1 MAKTGV
7 FDSDPTAIAKAK
19 ELKREMKK
27 LLIKIDDEDDL
38 GVQTID
44 QLQDAL
50 SALREATM
58 RKMAKSSSLE
68 MLETV
73 SCPEEFR
80 CPLSNELMRDPVV
93 LASGQVTENFGFLGE
108 FDWLETFSSTYDKLF
123 IQKWLSSGNRT
134 CPKTQQVLPHTALT
148 PNLLIR
154 EMISKW
160 CKKNGLETKS
170 QYHPN
175 LVNEDETVTRSDR
188 EIFNSLLCKVSSS
201 NLQDQKSAAKEL
213 RLLTRKGTEFR
224 ALFGESPNEITR
236 LVNPLLH
243 GSNPDEKLQED
254 VVTTL
259 LNISIHDDSNKK
271 LVCENPN
278 VIPLLIDALR
288 RGTVATRSNAAAA
301 IFTLSA
307 LDSNKVLIGKSGIL
321 KPLIDLLEEGNPLAI
336 KDVAAAIFTLCIAHE
351 NRSRAVRD
359 GAVRVLGKKISN
371 GLYVDELLAI
381 LAMLVTHWKA
391 VEELG
396 ELGGVSWL
404 LKITR
409 ESECK
414 RNKEN
419 AIVILHTIC
428 FSDRT
433 KWKEI
438 KEEENAHGTITKLS
452 REGTSRAQRKANGIL
467 DRLRKAMNLTH
478 TA

>member
-7 FDSDPTAIAKAK
+7 YDSDPAAIAKAR
-19 ELKREMKK
+19 ELKCEMKK
-27 LLIKIDDEDDL
+27 LLRKIEEEDDDL

-44 QLQDAL
+44 QLHEAL
-50 SALREATM
+50 SAFRHATM
-58 RKMAKSSSLE
+58 KKTAKSSSLD
-68 MLETV
+68 MLEKV

-93 LASGQVTENFGFLGE
+93 IASGQ
-108 FDWLETFSSTYDKLF
+108 TYDKLY

-134 CPKTQQVLPHTALT
+134 CPKTHQVLPHTELT
-148 PNLLIR
+148 PNLLIL
-154 EMISKW
+154 ELISRW
-160 CKKNGLETKS
+160 CKKIGLDTNN
-170 QYHPN
+170 QYYSDE
-175 LVNEDETVTRSDR
+175 LVMRSDR

-213 RLLTRKGTEFR
+213 RLLTKKRPEFR
-224 ALFGESPNEITR
+224 ALFGESQDEITR
-236 LVNPLLH
+236 LLNPLLH
-243 GSNPDEKLQED
+243 GSNQDEQIQED

-278 VIPLLIDALR
+278 VIPLMINALR
-288 RGTVATRSNAAAA
+288 RGTVSTRSNAAAA

-351 NRSRAVRD
+351 NRSRAVKD

-404 LKITR
+404 LKISR

-438 KEEENAHGTITKLS
+438 KEEENAHGTITKLA

>member
-19 ELKREMKK
+19 ELKREMRK
-27 LLIKIDDEDDL
+27 LLTKIEDEDDL

-44 QLQDAL
+44 QLQEVL
-50 SALREATM
+50 STLKEATM
-58 RKMAKSSSLE
+58 RNIAKSSSLE

-93 LASGQVTENFGFLGE
+93 LASGQ
-108 FDWLETFSSTYDKLF
+108 TYDKLF

-134 CPKTQQVLPHTALT
+134 CPKTQQVLPYTVLT

-160 CKKNGLETKS
+160 CKKIGLETTN

-175 LVNEDETVTRSDR
+175 LVNEEEAVTRSDR
-188 EIFNSLLCKVSSS
+188 EVFNSLLIKVSSS
-201 NLQDQKSAAKEL
+201 SLQDQKSAAKEL

-224 ALFGESPNEITR
+224 ALFGESSDAITR
-236 LVNPLLH
+236 LLNPLLH
-243 GSNPDEKLQED
+243 GSNPDENLQED

-307 LDSNKVLIGKSGIL
+307 LDSNKVILGKSGIL
-321 KPLIDLLEEGNPLAI
+321 KPLIDLLDEGNPLAM

-396 ELGGVSWL
+396 ELGGISWL

-438 KEEENAHGTITKLS
+438 KEEENAHGTITKLA
-452 REGTSRAQRKANGIL
+452 RDGTARAQRKANGIL

>member
-1 MAKTGV
+1 MAKTGF

-27 LLIKIDDEDDL
+27 LLSNIEEEDGL
-38 GVQTID
+38 SVQTID
-44 QLQDAL
+44 QLQEAL
-50 SALREATM
+50 SAFRQATTM

-68 MLETV
+68 MLETAV
-73 SCPEEFR
+73 SCPDEFR

-93 LASGQVTENFGFLGE
+93 LASGQ
-108 FDWLETFSSTYDKLF
+108 TYDKLF
-123 IQKWLSSGNRT
+123 IQRWLSSGNRT
-134 CPKTQQVLPHTALT
+134 CPKTEQVLPHTALT
-148 PNLLIR
+148 PNVLIR
-154 EMISKW
+154 DMISKW
-160 CKKNGLETKS
+160 CKTVGLETK
-170 QYHPN
+170 N
-175 LVNEDETVTRSDR
+175 LHESKKAVTRSDR
-188 EIFNSLLCKVSSS
+188 EVFNSLLCKLSSSS
-201 NLQDQKSAAKEL
+201 NVQDQRSAAKEL
-213 RLLTRKGTEFR
+213 RLLTKKGTEFR
-224 ALFGESPNEITR
+224 ALFGESSEGITR
-236 LVNPLLH
+236 LVSPLLL
-243 GSNPDEKLQED
+243 NQDEDLEED

-278 VIPLLIDALR
+278 VIPLLIDALT

-307 LDSNKVLIGKSGIL
+307 LDSNKALIGKSGVL

-336 KDVAAAIFTLCIAHE
+336 KDAAAAIFTLCIAHE
-351 NRSRAVRD
+351 NRSRAVKD
-359 GAVRVLGKKISN
+359 GAVRVLGKKISE
-371 GLYVDELLAI
+371 GLYVDELLAL

-404 LKITR
+404 LEITR

-438 KEEENAHGTITKLS
+438 REEESGHGTITRLA

>member
-1 MAKTGV
+1 MAKTGF

-27 LLIKIDDEDDL
+27 LLSNAEEEDGL
-38 GVQTID
+38 SVRTID
-44 QLQDAL
+44 QLQEAL
-50 SALREATM
+50 SAFRQATM
-58 RKMAKSSSLE
+58 RKKMAKSSSLE
-68 MLETV
+68 MLETAV
-73 SCPEEFR
+73 SCPDEFR

-93 LASGQVTENFGFLGE
+93 LASGQ
-108 FDWLETFSSTYDKLF
+108 TYDKLF
-123 IQKWLSSGNRT
+123 IQRWLSSGNRT

-148 PNLLIR
+148 PNVLIR
-154 EMISKW
+154 DMISKW
-160 CKKNGLETKS
+160 CKTVGLETKNPYES
-170 QYHPN
+170 
-175 LVNEDETVTRSDR
+175 EKAVTRSDR
-188 EIFNSLLCKVSSS
+188 EVFDSLLCKVSSS
-201 NLQDQKSAAKEL
+201 NLQDQRSAAKEL
-213 RLLTRKGTEFR
+213 RLLTKKGTEFR
-224 ALFGESPNEITR
+224 SLFGECSQGITR
-236 LVNPLLH
+236 LVSPLLSH
-243 GSNPDEKLQED
+243 ESSSSLNEDEHHLQED

-301 IFTLSA
+301 VFTLSA
-307 LDSNKVLIGKSGIL
+307 LDSNKLLIGKSGIL

-351 NRSRAVRD
+351 NRSRAVKD
-359 GAVRVLGKKISN
+359 GAVRVLGKKISD

-381 LAMLVTHWKA
+381 LAML
-391 VEELG
+391 ELG

-438 KEEENAHGTITKLS
+438 REEESSHGTITRLA

>member
-1 MAKTGV
+1 M
-7 FDSDPTAIAKAK
+7 I
-19 ELKREMKK
+19 
-27 LLIKIDDEDDL
+27 
-38 GVQTID
+38 
-44 QLQDAL
+44 LQ
-50 SALREATM
+50 
-58 RKMAKSSSLE
+58 
-68 MLETV
+68 
-73 SCPEEFR
+73 
-80 CPLSNELMRDPVV
+80 
-93 LASGQVTENFGFLGE
+93 
-108 FDWLETFSSTYDKLF
+108 TYDKLF

-224 ALFGESPNEITR
+224 ALFGESPDEITR

-288 RGTVATRSNAAAA
+288 RGTVATRSNA
-301 IFTLSA
+301 
-307 LDSNKVLIGKSGIL
+307 
-321 KPLIDLLEEGNPLAI
+321 
-336 KDVAAAIFTLCIAHE
+336 AAAIFTLCIAHE

>member
-1 MAKTGV
+1 MAKTGF

-27 LLIKIDDEDDL
+27 LLSNIEEEDGL
-38 GVQTID
+38 SVQTID
-44 QLQDAL
+44 QLQETL
-50 SALREATM
+50 SAFRQATTM

-68 MLETV
+68 MLETAV
-73 SCPEEFR
+73 SCPDEFR

-93 LASGQVTENFGFLGE
+93 LASGQ
-108 FDWLETFSSTYDKLF
+108 TYDKLF
-123 IQKWLSSGNRT
+123 IQRWLSSGNRT
-134 CPKTQQVLPHTALT
+134 CPKTEQVLPHTALT
-148 PNLLIR
+148 PNVLIR
-154 EMISKW
+154 DMISKW
-160 CKKNGLETKS
+160 CKTVGLETK
-170 QYHPN
+170 N
-175 LVNEDETVTRSDR
+175 LHESKKAVTRSDR
-188 EIFNSLLCKVSSS
+188 EIFNSLLCKLSSSS
-201 NLQDQKSAAKEL
+201 NIQDQRSAAKEL
-213 RLLTRKGTEFR
+213 RLLTKKGTEFR
-224 ALFGESPNEITR
+224 ALFGESSEGITR
-236 LVNPLLH
+236 LVSPLLL
-243 GSNPDEKLQED
+243 NRDEQLQED
-254 VVTTL
+254 VITTL

-278 VIPLLIDALR
+278 VIPLLIDALT

-307 LDSNKVLIGKSGIL
+307 LDSNKALIGKSGVL

-336 KDVAAAIFTLCIAHE
+336 KDAAAAIFTLCIAHE
-351 NRSRAVRD
+351 NRSRAVKE
-359 GAVRVLGKKISN
+359 GAVRVLGKKISE
-371 GLYVDELLAI
+371 GLYVDELLAL

-438 KEEENAHGTITKLS
+438 REEESGHGTITRLA

>member
-1 MAKTGV
+1 MAKSEF
-7 FDSDPTAIAKAK
+7 FDSDPTVIAKAK

-27 LLIKIDDEDDL
+27 LLQTIEEGDDFS
-38 GVQTID
+38 VRTID
-44 QLQDAL
+44 QLQEAL
-50 SALREATM
+50 SAFKQAKTK
-58 RKMAKSSSLE
+58 KMAKSSSLE
-68 MLETV
+68 MLVTV
-73 SCPEEFR
+73 SCPDEFR

-93 LASGQVTENFGFLGE
+93 LASGQ
-108 FDWLETFSSTYDKLF
+108 TYDKF
-123 IQKWLSSGNRT
+123 YIQKWLSSGNRT
-134 CPKTQQVLPHTALT
+134 CPKTRQVLSHTGLT
-148 PNLLIR
+148 PNLLISD
-154 EMISKW
+154 MISKW
-160 CKKNGLETKS
+160 CKTVG
-170 QYHPN
+170 
-175 LVNEDETVTRSDR
+175 VETVNQYQSNTLSDR
-188 EIFNSLLCKVSSS
+188 EILNSLLCKVSSS

-213 RLLTRKGTEFR
+213 RRLTRKGTVFR
-224 ALFGESPNEITR
+224 ALFGESSDHITR

-243 GSNPDEKLQED
+243 ECQDEGLQED
-254 VVTTL
+254 VITTL
-259 LNISIHDDSNKK
+259 LNISIHDDNNKK

-307 LDSNKVLIGKSGIL
+307 LDSNKVLIGKSGVL

-336 KDVAAAIFTLCIAHE
+336 KDVAAAIFALCIAHE
-351 NRSRAVRD
+351 NRSRAVKD
-359 GAVRVLGKKISN
+359 GAVRVLGKKISD
-371 GLYVDELLAI
+371 GLYVDELLAL

-438 KEEENAHGTITKLS
+438 REEESSHGTITRLA

>member
-1 MAKTGV
+1 MAKTEF
-7 FDSDPTAIAKAK
+7 FDSDPTVIAKTK

-27 LLIKIDDEDDL
+27 LLRTIEEDDEFS
-38 GVQTID
+38 VQTID
-44 QLQDAL
+44 QLQETL
-50 SALREATM
+50 SDFKRATIK
-58 RKMAKSSSLE
+58 KMAKSSSLE

-80 CPLSNELMRDPVV
+80 CPLSKELMRDPVV
-93 LASGQVTENFGFLGE
+93 LASGQ
-108 FDWLETFSSTYDKLF
+108 TYDKLF

-134 CPKTQQVLPHTALT
+134 CPKTQQVLSHTGLT
-148 PNLLIR
+148 PNLLISD
-154 EMISKW
+154 MISKW
-160 CKKNGLETKS
+160 CKKVGVETMNQYQSNTKS
-170 QYHPN
+170 N
-175 LVNEDETVTRSDR
+175 R
-188 EIFNSLLCKVSSS
+188 EVLNSLLCKVSSS

-213 RLLTRKGTEFR
+213 RLLTRKGTVFR
-224 ALFGESPNEITR
+224 ALFGESSDQITR
-236 LVNPLLH
+236 LVNPLL
-243 GSNPDEKLQED
+243 SLNQDEHLQED
-254 VVTTL
+254 VITTL
-259 LNISIHDDSNKK
+259 LNISIHDDNNKK

-288 RGTVATRSNAAAA
+288 RGTVSTRSNAAAA

-307 LDSNKVLIGKSGIL
+307 LDSNKSLIGKSGVL

-336 KDVAAAIFTLCIAHE
+336 KDAAAAIFTLCIAHE
-351 NRSRAVRD
+351 NRSRAVKD
-359 GAVRVLGKKISN
+359 GAVRVLGEKISD

-438 KEEENAHGTITKLS
+438 KEEESSYGTITKLA

>member
-1 MAKTGV
+1 MAKTGF

-19 ELKREMKK
+19 ELKLEMKK
-27 LLIKIDDEDDL
+27 LLSNVEEEDGL
-38 GVQTID
+38 SVQTID
-44 QLQDAL
+44 QLQEAL
-50 SALREATM
+50 TAFRQATAM

-68 MLETV
+68 MLETAV
-73 SCPEEFR
+73 SCPDEFR

-93 LASGQVTENFGFLGE
+93 LASGQ
-108 FDWLETFSSTYDKLF
+108 TYDKLF
-123 IQKWLSSGNRT
+123 IQRWLSSGNRT
-134 CPKTQQVLPHTALT
+134 CPKTEQVLPHTALT
-148 PNLLIR
+148 PNVLIR
-154 EMISKW
+154 DMISKW
-160 CKKNGLETKS
+160 CKTVGLETT
-170 QYHPN
+170 N
-175 LVNEDETVTRSDR
+175 LHESKKAVTRSDR
-188 EIFNSLLCKVSSS
+188 EVFNSLLCKVSSS
-201 NLQDQKSAAKEL
+201 NLQEQRSAAKEL

-224 ALFGESPNEITR
+224 ALFGESSEGITR
-236 LVNPLLH
+236 LVSPLLL
-243 GSNPDEKLQED
+243 NRDEDLEED
-254 VVTTL
+254 VITTL

-278 VIPLLIDALR
+278 VIPLLIDALT

-307 LDSNKVLIGKSGIL
+307 LDSNKALIGKSGIL

-336 KDVAAAIFTLCIAHE
+336 KDAAAAIFTLCIAHE
-351 NRSRAVRD
+351 NRSRAVKD
-359 GAVRVLGKKISN
+359 GAVRVLGKKISE
-371 GLYVDELLAI
+371 GLYVDELLAL

-404 LKITR
+404 LEITR

-438 KEEENAHGTITKLS
+438 REEESSHGTITRLA

>member
-7 FDSDPTAIAKAK
+7 FDLDPTAEITKAK
-19 ELKREMKK
+19 ELKLEIQN
-27 LLIKIDDEDDL
+27 LLKNIDDDDEDDVDL
-38 GVQTID
+38 RVKTID
-44 QLQDAL
+44 KLQKAFSD
-50 SALREATM
+50 LRHAM
-58 RKMAKSSSLE
+58 MKKMAAKSSSIE
-68 MLETV
+68 IPETA
-73 SCPEEFR
+73 SCPVEFR
-80 CPLSNELMRDPVV
+80 CPLSNNLMRDPVV
-93 LASGQVTENFGFLGE
+93 LASGL
-108 FDWLETFSSTYDKLF
+108 TYDKLY
-123 IQKWLSSGNRT
+123 IKKWLSSGNRT
-134 CPKTQQVLPHTALT
+134 CPKTQQVLLHTSLT
-148 PNLLIR
+148 PNLLIHD
-154 EMISKW
+154 MISKW
-160 CKKNGLETKS
+160 CKKIGLETTKKN

-175 LVNEDETVTRSDR
+175 LVHVEEETVTRSDH

-201 NLQDQKSAAKEL
+201 NFRDQESAAKEL
-213 RLLTRKGTEFR
+213 RLMTKKRPEFR
-224 ALFGESPNEITR
+224 ALFGESSDDITR
-236 LVNPLLH
+236 FLNPLLH
-243 GSNPDEKLQED
+243 RLSLNQYENLQED
-254 VVTTL
+254 VITTL
-259 LNISIHDDSNKK
+259 LNISIHDDDNKK

-288 RGTVATRSNAAAA
+288 SGTVSTRSNAAATV
-301 IFTLSA
+301 FTLSA

-321 KPLIDLLEEGNPLAI
+321 KPLILLLEEGDPKAI
-336 KDVAAAIFTLCIAHE
+336 KDIAAAIFTLCISHE

-359 GAVRVLGKKISN
+359 GVVRVLAKRISK
-371 GLYVDELLAI
+371 GFYVDELLAI

-419 AIVILHTIC
+419 AIVILHTVC

-438 KEEENAHGTITKLS
+438 KEEEIVYGTITKLAL
-452 REGTSRAQRKANGIL
+452 EGTSRAQRKANGIL
-467 DRLRKAMNLTH
+467 DRLRKAMILTH

>member
-1 MAKTGV
+1 MAKTGF

-27 LLIKIDDEDDL
+27 LLSNIEEEDGL
-38 GVQTID
+38 SVQTID
-44 QLQDAL
+44 QLQEAL
-50 SALREATM
+50 SAFRQATTM

-68 MLETV
+68 MLETAV
-73 SCPEEFR
+73 SCPDEFR

-93 LASGQVTENFGFLGE
+93 LASGQ
-108 FDWLETFSSTYDKLF
+108 TYDKLF
-123 IQKWLSSGNRT
+123 IQRWLSSGNRT
-134 CPKTQQVLPHTALT
+134 CPKTEQVLPHTALT
-148 PNLLIR
+148 PNVLIR
-154 EMISKW
+154 DMISKW
-160 CKKNGLETKS
+160 CKTVGLETN
-170 QYHPN
+170 N
-175 LVNEDETVTRSDR
+175 LYESKKAVTRSDR
-188 EIFNSLLCKVSSS
+188 EVFNSLLCKVSSS
-201 NLQDQKSAAKEL
+201 SNVQDQRSAAKEL
-213 RLLTRKGTEFR
+213 RLLTKKGTEFR
-224 ALFGESPNEITR
+224 ALFGESSEGITR
-236 LVNPLLH
+236 LVSPLLV
-243 GSNPDEKLQED
+243 NQDEQLQED

-278 VIPLLIDALR
+278 VIPLLIDALT

-307 LDSNKVLIGKSGIL
+307 LDSNKALIGKSGIL

-336 KDVAAAIFTLCIAHE
+336 KDAAAAIFTLCIAHE
-351 NRSRAVRD
+351 NRSRAVKD
-359 GAVRVLGKKISN
+359 GAVRVLGKKISE
-371 GLYVDELLAI
+371 GLYVDELLAL

-404 LKITR
+404 LEITR

-438 KEEENAHGTITKLS
+438 REEESGHGTITRLA

>member
-1 MAKTGV
+1 MAKTEF
-7 FDSDPTAIAKAK
+7 FDSDPTITAKAK
-19 ELKREMKK
+19 ELKREIKK
-27 LLIKIDDEDDL
+27 LLRTIEEDDDL
-38 GVQTID
+38 SVQTIN
-44 QLQDAL
+44 QLQETL
-50 SALREATM
+50 SDFKRATIK
-58 RKMAKSSSLE
+58 KMAKSSSLE

-93 LASGQVTENFGFLGE
+93 LASGQ
-108 FDWLETFSSTYDKLF
+108 TYDKLF

-134 CPKTQQVLPHTALT
+134 CPKTQQVLSHTGLT
-148 PNLLIR
+148 PNLLIND
-154 EMISKW
+154 MISKW
-160 CKKNGLETKS
+160 CKKVGVETMNQYQSNTKS
-170 QYHPN
+170 N
-175 LVNEDETVTRSDR
+175 R
-188 EIFNSLLCKVSSS
+188 EVLNSLLCKVSSS

-213 RLLTRKGTEFR
+213 RLLTRKGTVFR
-224 ALFGESPNEITR
+224 AFFGESSDQITR

-243 GSNPDEKLQED
+243 GCKDENLQED
-254 VVTTL
+254 VITTL
-259 LNISIHDDSNKK
+259 LNISIHDDNNKK

-278 VIPLLIDALR
+278 VIPLLIDALK

-307 LDSNKVLIGKSGIL
+307 LDSNKSLIGKSGVL

-336 KDVAAAIFTLCIAHE
+336 KDAAAAIFTLCIAHE
-351 NRSRAVRD
+351 NRIRAVKD
-359 GAVRVLGKKISN
+359 GAVRVLGEKISD

-396 ELGGVSWL
+396 DLGGVSWL

-419 AIVILHTIC
+419 AIVILHTVC

-438 KEEENAHGTITKLS
+438 KEEESSYGTITKLA

>member
-1 MAKTGV
+1 MAKTGF

-27 LLIKIDDEDDL
+27 LLSNIEEEDGL
-38 GVQTID
+38 SVQTID
-44 QLQDAL
+44 QLQEAL
-50 SALREATM
+50 SAFRQATTM

-68 MLETV
+68 MLETAV
-73 SCPEEFR
+73 SCPDEFR

-93 LASGQVTENFGFLGE
+93 LASGQ
-108 FDWLETFSSTYDKLF
+108 TYDKLF
-123 IQKWLSSGNRT
+123 IQRWLSSGNRT
-134 CPKTQQVLPHTALT
+134 CPKTEQVLPHTALT
-148 PNLLIR
+148 PNVLIR
-154 EMISKW
+154 DMISKW
-160 CKKNGLETKS
+160 CKTVGLETK
-170 QYHPN
+170 N
-175 LVNEDETVTRSDR
+175 LHESKKAVTRSDR
-188 EIFNSLLCKVSSS
+188 EIFNSLLCKLSSSS
-201 NLQDQKSAAKEL
+201 NIQDQRSAAKEL
-213 RLLTRKGTEFR
+213 RLLTKKGTEFR
-224 ALFGESPNEITR
+224 ALFGESSEGITR
-236 LVNPLLH
+236 LVSPLLL
-243 GSNPDEKLQED
+243 NRDEQLQED
-254 VVTTL
+254 VITTL

-278 VIPLLIDALR
+278 VIPLLIDALT

-307 LDSNKVLIGKSGIL
+307 LDSNKALIGKSGVL

-336 KDVAAAIFTLCIAHE
+336 KDAAAAIFTLCIAHE
-351 NRSRAVRD
+351 NRSRAVKE
-359 GAVRVLGKKISN
+359 GAVRVLGKKISE
-371 GLYVDELLAI
+371 GLYVDELLAL

-438 KEEENAHGTITKLS
+438 REEESGHGTITRLA

>member
-27 LLIKIDDEDDL
+27 LLIKIEDEDDF

-44 QLQDAL
+44 QLQEAL

-93 LASGQVTENFGFLGE
+93 LASGQ
-108 FDWLETFSSTYDKLF
+108 
-123 IQKWLSSGNRT
+123 
-134 CPKTQQVLPHTALT
+134 QQEA
-148 PNLLIR
+148 R
-154 EMISKW
+154 
-160 CKKNGLETKS
+160 
-170 QYHPN
+170 
-175 LVNEDETVTRSDR
+175 
-188 EIFNSLLCKVSSS
+188 
-201 NLQDQKSAAKEL
+201 L
-213 RLLTRKGTEFR
+213 R
-224 ALFGESPNEITR
+224 
-236 LVNPLLH
+236 NP
-243 GSNPDEKLQED
+243 
-254 VVTTL
+254 
-259 LNISIHDDSNKK
+259 
-271 LVCENPN
+271 C

>member
-1 MAKTGV
+1 MAKTAV

-27 LLIKIDDEDDL
+27 ILEEDDGDL
-38 GVQTID
+38 CVQTID
-44 QLQDAL
+44 QLQEAL
-50 SALREATM
+50 SALKQATM
-58 RKMAKSSSLE
+58 MRKKKISSKSGSLDMLEKTTVSSS
-68 MLETV
+68 
-73 SCPEEFR
+73 CPDEFR
-80 CPLSNELMRDPVV
+80 CPISNELMRDPVV
-93 LASGQVTENFGFLGE
+93 LASGQ
-108 FDWLETFSSTYDKLF
+108 TYDKLF
-123 IQKWLSSGNRT
+123 IQKWLSSDNRT
-134 CPKTQQVLPHTALT
+134 CPKTKQVLSHTVLT
-148 PNLLIR
+148 PNVLIR
-154 EMISKW
+154 EMIWKW
-160 CKKNGLETKS
+160 CKKVGIETTNQNHS
-170 QYHPN
+170 SF
-175 LVNEDETVTRSDR
+175 VNDAEAVTRSDR

-201 NLQDQKSAAKEL
+201 SNFQEQKSAAKEL
-213 RLLTRKGTEFR
+213 RLRTKKGTEFR
-224 ALFGESPNEITR
+224 ALFGESSDGITR
-236 LVNPLLH
+236 LLNPLLH
-243 GSNPDEKLQED
+243 GSNPDEHIQED
-254 VVTTL
+254 VITTL

-278 VIPLLIDALR
+278 VIPLLMDALR
-288 RGTVATRSNAAAA
+288 RGTVATRSNAAAT

-321 KPLIDLLEEGNPLAI
+321 KPLIDLLDEGNPLAI
-336 KDVAAAIFTLCIAHE
+336 KDAAAAIFSLCIAHE
-351 NRSRAVRD
+351 NRSRSVKD

-391 VEELG
+391 VEELSD
-396 ELGGVSWL
+396 LGGVSWL

-438 KEEENAHGTITKLS
+438 KEEENVHGTITKLA
-452 REGTSRAQRKANGIL
+452 REGTPRAQRKANGIL
-467 DRLRKAMNLTH
+467 ERLRKAMNLTH

>member
-1 MAKTGV
+1 MAKTQF
-7 FDSDPTAIAKAK
+7 FDSDPTVIAKAK

-27 LLIKIDDEDDL
+27 LLRTIEEEDDL
-38 GVQTID
+38 SVQTID
-44 QLQDAL
+44 QLQEAL
-50 SALREATM
+50 SAFRQATLRKKT
-58 RKMAKSSSLE
+58 AKSSSLE
-68 MLETV
+68 RLETV
-73 SCPEEFR
+73 SCPDEFR

-93 LASGQVTENFGFLGE
+93 LASGQ
-108 FDWLETFSSTYDKLF
+108 TYDKLF

-134 CPKTQQVLPHTALT
+134 CPKTKQVLSHTGLT
-148 PNLLIR
+148 PNLLISD
-154 EMISKW
+154 MISKW
-160 CKKNGLETKS
+160 CKKVGLETMN
-170 QYHPN
+170 QYQSN
-175 LVNEDETVTRSDR
+175 TISDR
-188 EIFNSLLCKVSSS
+188 DVLNSLLCKVSSS

-213 RLLTRKGTEFR
+213 RRLTRKGTVFR
-224 ALFGESPNEITR
+224 ALFGESSDQITR

-243 GSNPDEKLQED
+243 GSQDEYLQED
-254 VVTTL
+254 VITTL
-259 LNISIHDDSNKK
+259 LNISIHDDNNKK
-271 LVCENPN
+271 LVCENTN

-307 LDSNKVLIGKSGIL
+307 LDSNKVLIGKSGVL

-336 KDVAAAIFTLCIAHE
+336 KDAAAAIFTLCIAHE
-351 NRSRAVRD
+351 NRSRAVKE
-359 GAVRVLGKKISN
+359 GAVRVLGEKISD

-404 LKITR
+404 LRITR

-438 KEEENAHGTITKLS
+438 REEESSYGTITRLA

>member
-1 MAKTGV
+1 MAKTSV

-27 LLIKIDDEDDL
+27 LLRNIEEDDDF

-44 QLQDAL
+44 QLQEAL
-50 SALREATM
+50 SAFKQATM

-80 CPLSNELMRDPVV
+80 CPLSNDLMRDPVV
-93 LASGQVTENFGFLGE
+93 LASGQ
-108 FDWLETFSSTYDKLF
+108 TYDKLF

-160 CKKNGLETKS
+160 CKKVGLETTNQHHS
-170 QYHPN
+170 N
-175 LVNEDETVTRSDR
+175 LVNEEKAVTKSDR
-188 EIFNSLLCKVSSS
+188 EIFSSLLCKVSSS

-213 RLLTRKGTEFR
+213 RLLTKKGPDFR
-224 ALFGESPNEITR
+224 ALFGEHPDEITR
-236 LVNPLLH
+236 LLNPLLH
-243 GSNPDEKLQED
+243 GSNPDEHIQED

-321 KPLIDLLEEGNPLAI
+321 KPLIDLLDEGNPLAI

-351 NRSRAVRD
+351 NRSRAVKD

-404 LKITR
+404 LEITR

-428 FSDRT
+428 SATGRSGRRS
-433 KWKEI
+433 KK
-438 KEEENAHGTITKLS
+438 
-452 REGTSRAQRKANGIL
+452 RRIL
-467 DRLRKAMNLTH
+467 MER
-478 TA
+478 

>member
-1 MAKTGV
+1 MAKTGF
-7 FDSDPTAIAKAK
+7 FDSDPTEIARAK

-27 LLIKIDDEDDL
+27 LLSNIEEEDGL
-38 GVQTID
+38 SVQTID
-44 QLQDAL
+44 HLQEAL
-50 SALREATM
+50 SAFRQATM

-68 MLETV
+68 MIETV
-73 SCPEEFR
+73 SVPDEFR
-80 CPLSNELMRDPVV
+80 CPLSNVLMRDPVII
-93 LASGQVTENFGFLGE
+93 ASGQ
-108 FDWLETFSSTYDKLF
+108 TYDKLY
-123 IQKWLSSGNRT
+123 IQRWLSSGNRT
-134 CPKTQQVLPHTALT
+134 CPKTQVVLPHAALI
-148 PNLLIR
+148 PNVLIHD
-154 EMISKW
+154 MISKW
-160 CKKNGLETKS
+160 CKTVGLETKN
-170 QYHPN
+170 QY
-175 LVNEDETVTRSDR
+175 ESKKAVTRSDR
-188 EIFNSLLCKVSSS
+188 EVFNSLLCKVSSS
-201 NLQDQKSAAKEL
+201 SNLQDQRSAAKEL
-213 RLLTRKGTEFR
+213 RLLTKKGTEFR
-224 ALFGESPNEITR
+224 ALFGESSEGITR
-236 LVNPLLH
+236 LVSPLLLH
-243 GSNPDEKLQED
+243 DSSLNQDEHHLQED

-259 LNISIHDDSNKK
+259 LNISIHDDNNKK
-271 LVCENPN
+271 LVCENSN

-288 RGTVATRSNAAAA
+288 RGTVPTRSNAAAA

-321 KPLIDLLEEGNPLAI
+321 KPLIDLLEKGNPLAI
-336 KDVAAAIFTLCIAHE
+336 KDVSAAIFNLCIAHE
-351 NRSRAVRD
+351 NRSRAVKD
-359 GAVRVLGKKISN
+359 GAVRVLGKKISE

-438 KEEENAHGTITKLS
+438 REEESSYGTVTRLA

>member
-19 ELKREMKK
+19 ELKREMQK
-27 LLIKIDDEDDL
+27 LLRNIEEEDDL
-38 GVQTID
+38 SVQTID
-44 QLQDAL
+44 RLQEAL
-50 SALREATM
+50 SALKHATM
-58 RKMAKSSSLE
+58 RKTAKSSSLE

-93 LASGQVTENFGFLGE
+93 LSSGQ
-108 FDWLETFSSTYDKLF
+108 TYDKLF

-134 CPKTQQVLPHTALT
+134 CPKTQQVLPHAALT
-148 PNLLIR
+148 PNFLIR
-154 EMISKW
+154 DMISKW
-160 CKKNGLETKS
+160 CKKIGIETTNN
-170 QYHPN
+170 YHSN
-175 LVNEDETVTRSDR
+175 LVNEEAVTRSDR
-188 EIFNSLLCKVSSS
+188 EVFNSLLCKVSSS
-201 NLQDQKSAAKEL
+201 NLEDQKSAAKEI
-213 RLLTRKGTEFR
+213 RLLTKKGPEFR
-224 ALFGESPNEITR
+224 SLFGESSDGITR

-243 GSNPDEKLQED
+243 GSHPDEHIQED
-254 VVTTL
+254 VVTAL

-321 KPLIDLLEEGNPLAI
+321 KPLIDLLDEGNPLAI

-351 NRSRAVRD
+351 NRSRAVKD

-371 GLYVDELLAI
+371 GMYVDELLAI
-381 LAMLVTHWKA
+381 LAMLITHWKA

-438 KEEENAHGTITKLS
+438 KEEENTHGTITKLG

>member
-1 MAKTGV
+1 MAKTGF
-7 FDSDPTAIAKAK
+7 FDSEPTAIAKAK

-27 LLIKIDDEDDL
+27 LLSNIEEEDGL
-38 GVQTID
+38 SVQTID
-44 QLQDAL
+44 QLQEAL
-50 SALREATM
+50 SAFRQATM

-68 MLETV
+68 MLEETAV
-73 SCPEEFR
+73 SCPDEFR

-93 LASGQVTENFGFLGE
+93 LASGQ
-108 FDWLETFSSTYDKLF
+108 TYDKLF
-123 IQKWLSSGNRT
+123 IQRWLSSGNRT

-148 PNLLIR
+148 PNVLISD
-154 EMISKW
+154 MISKW
-160 CKKNGLETKS
+160 CKTVGLETKNPHES
-170 QYHPN
+170 K
-175 LVNEDETVTRSDR
+175 EAVTRSER
-188 EIFNSLLCKVSSS
+188 EVFDSLLCKVSSS
-201 NLQDQKSAAKEL
+201 NLQDQRSAAKEL
-213 RLLTRKGTEFR
+213 RLLTKKGTEFR
-224 ALFGESPNEITR
+224 ALFGESSEGITR
-236 LVNPLLH
+236 LVSPLLLR
-243 GSNPDEKLQED
+243 GNQDEHHLQED

-259 LNISIHDDSNKK
+259 LNVSIHDDSNKK

-321 KPLIDLLEEGNPLAI
+321 KPLIDLLEEGDPLAI
-336 KDVAAAIFTLCIAHE
+336 KDVAAAIFILCIAHE
-351 NRSRAVRD
+351 NRSRAVKD
-359 GAVRVLGKKISN
+359 GAVRVLGEKISE

-438 KEEENAHGTITKLS
+438 REEESSHGTITRLA

>member
-1 MAKTGV
+1 MAKTEI
-7 FDSDPTAIAKAK
+7 FDSDPTVIAKTK

-27 LLIKIDDEDDL
+27 LLRTIEEDDDFS
-38 GVQTID
+38 VQTID
-44 QLQDAL
+44 QLQETL
-50 SALREATM
+50 SDFKRATIK
-58 RKMAKSSSLE
+58 KMTKSSSLE

-93 LASGQVTENFGFLGE
+93 LASGQ
-108 FDWLETFSSTYDKLF
+108 TYDKLF

-134 CPKTQQVLPHTALT
+134 CPKTQQVLSHTGLT
-148 PNLLIR
+148 PNLLISD
-154 EMISKW
+154 MISKW
-160 CKKNGLETKS
+160 CKKVGVETMNQYQSNTKS
-170 QYHPN
+170 N
-175 LVNEDETVTRSDR
+175 R
-188 EIFNSLLCKVSSS
+188 EVLNSLLCKVSSS

-213 RLLTRKGTEFR
+213 RLLTRKGTVFR
-224 ALFGESPNEITR
+224 ALFGESSDQITR
-236 LVNPLLH
+236 LVNPLL
-243 GSNPDEKLQED
+243 SLNQDEHLQED
-254 VVTTL
+254 VITTL
-259 LNISIHDDSNKK
+259 LNISIHDDNNKK

-307 LDSNKVLIGKSGIL
+307 LDSNKSLIGKSGVL

-336 KDVAAAIFTLCIAHE
+336 KDAAAAIFTLCIAHE
-351 NRSRAVRD
+351 NRSRAVKD
-359 GAVRVLGKKISN
+359 GAVRVLGEKISD

-433 KWKEI
+433 KWKDI
-438 KEEENAHGTITKLS
+438 KEEESSYGTITKLA

>member
-1 MAKTGV
+1 MAKTEF
-7 FDSDPTAIAKAK
+7 FDSDPTVIAKTK
-19 ELKREMKK
+19 ELKREIKK
-27 LLIKIDDEDDL
+27 LLRTIEEDDDL
-38 GVQTID
+38 SVQTIN
-44 QLQDAL
+44 QLQETL
-50 SALREATM
+50 SDFKRATIK
-58 RKMAKSSSLE
+58 KMAKSSSLE

-93 LASGQVTENFGFLGE
+93 LASGQ
-108 FDWLETFSSTYDKLF
+108 TYDKLF

-134 CPKTQQVLPHTALT
+134 CPKTQQVLSHTGLT
-148 PNLLIR
+148 PNLLIND
-154 EMISKW
+154 MISKW
-160 CKKNGLETKS
+160 CKKVGVETMNQYQSNTKS
-170 QYHPN
+170 N
-175 LVNEDETVTRSDR
+175 R
-188 EIFNSLLCKVSSS
+188 EVLNSLLCKVSSS

-213 RLLTRKGTEFR
+213 RLLTRKGTVFR
-224 ALFGESPNEITR
+224 AFFGESSDQITR

-243 GSNPDEKLQED
+243 GCKDENLQED
-254 VVTTL
+254 VITTL
-259 LNISIHDDSNKK
+259 LNISIHDDNNKK

-278 VIPLLIDALR
+278 VIPLLIDALK

-307 LDSNKVLIGKSGIL
+307 LDSNKSLIGKSGVL

-336 KDVAAAIFTLCIAHE
+336 KDAAAAIFTLCIAHE
-351 NRSRAVRD
+351 NRIRAVKD
-359 GAVRVLGKKISN
+359 GAVRVLGEKISD

-396 ELGGVSWL
+396 DLGGVSWL

-419 AIVILHTIC
+419 AIVILHTVC

-438 KEEENAHGTITKLS
+438 KEEESSYGTITKLA

>member
-1 MAKTGV
+1 MAKTGF

-19 ELKREMKK
+19 ELKLEMKK
-27 LLIKIDDEDDL
+27 LLSNIEEEDGL
-38 GVQTID
+38 SVQTID
-44 QLQDAL
+44 QLQEAL
-50 SALREATM
+50 SAFRQATTM
-58 RKMAKSSSLE
+58 RKMEKSSSLE
-68 MLETV
+68 MLETAV
-73 SCPEEFR
+73 SFPDEFR

-93 LASGQVTENFGFLGE
+93 LASGQ
-108 FDWLETFSSTYDKLF
+108 TYDKLF
-123 IQKWLSSGNRT
+123 IQRWLSSGNRT
-134 CPKTQQVLPHTALT
+134 CPKTEQVLPHTALT
-148 PNLLIR
+148 PNVLIR
-154 EMISKW
+154 DMISKW
-160 CKKNGLETKS
+160 CKTVGLETT
-170 QYHPN
+170 N
-175 LVNEDETVTRSDR
+175 LHESKKAVTRSDR
-188 EIFNSLLCKVSSS
+188 EVFNSLLCKVSSS
-201 NLQDQKSAAKEL
+201 NLQDQRSAAKEL

-224 ALFGESPNEITR
+224 ALFGESSEGITR
-236 LVNPLLH
+236 LVSPLLL
-243 GSNPDEKLQED
+243 NRDEDLEED
-254 VVTTL
+254 VITTL

-278 VIPLLIDALR
+278 VIPLLIDALT

-307 LDSNKVLIGKSGIL
+307 LDSNKALIGKSGIL

-336 KDVAAAIFTLCIAHE
+336 KDAAAAIFTLCIAHE
-351 NRSRAVRD
+351 NRSRAVKD
-359 GAVRVLGKKISN
+359 GAVRVLGKKISE
-371 GLYVDELLAI
+371 GLYVDELLAL

-404 LKITR
+404 LEITR

-438 KEEENAHGTITKLS
+438 REEESSHGTITRLA

>member
-1 MAKTGV
+1 MAKTGF

-19 ELKREMKK
+19 ELKLEMKK
-27 LLIKIDDEDDL
+27 LLSNIEEEDGL
-38 GVQTID
+38 SVQTID
-44 QLQDAL
+44 QLQEAL
-50 SALREATM
+50 SAFRQATTM
-58 RKMAKSSSLE
+58 RKMEKSSSLE
-68 MLETV
+68 MLETAV
-73 SCPEEFR
+73 SFPDEFR

-93 LASGQVTENFGFLGE
+93 LASGQ
-108 FDWLETFSSTYDKLF
+108 TYDKLF
-123 IQKWLSSGNRT
+123 IQRWLSSGNRT
-134 CPKTQQVLPHTALT
+134 CPKTEQVLPHTALT
-148 PNLLIR
+148 PNVLIR
-154 EMISKW
+154 DMISKW
-160 CKKNGLETKS
+160 CKTVGLETT
-170 QYHPN
+170 N
-175 LVNEDETVTRSDR
+175 LYESKKAVTRSDR
-188 EIFNSLLCKVSSS
+188 EVFNSLLCKVSSS
-201 NLQDQKSAAKEL
+201 NIQDQRSAAKEL
-213 RLLTRKGTEFR
+213 RLLTKKGTEFR
-224 ALFGESPNEITR
+224 ALFGESSEGITR
-236 LVNPLLH
+236 LVSPLLL
-243 GSNPDEKLQED
+243 NRDEDLEED
-254 VVTTL
+254 VITTL

-278 VIPLLIDALR
+278 VIPLLIDALT

-307 LDSNKVLIGKSGIL
+307 LDSNKALIGKSGIL

-336 KDVAAAIFTLCIAHE
+336 KDAAAAIFTLCIAHE
-351 NRSRAVRD
+351 NRSRAVKD
-359 GAVRVLGKKISN
+359 GAVRVLGKKISE
-371 GLYVDELLAI
+371 GLYVDELLAL

-404 LKITR
+404 LEITR

-433 KWKEI
+433 MWKEI
-438 KEEENAHGTITKLS
+438 REEESSHGTITRLA

>member
-1 MAKTGV
+1 MAKTEV
-7 FDSDPTAIAKAK
+7 FDTDPTVIAKAK

-27 LLIKIDDEDDL
+27 LLRTIEEEDDFS
-38 GVQTID
+38 VQTID
-44 QLQDAL
+44 QLQLAL
-50 SALREATM
+50 SALKQAKT
-58 RKMAKSSSLE
+58 KKTAKSSSLE

-73 SCPEEFR
+73 SCPDEFR

-93 LASGQVTENFGFLGE
+93 LASGQ
-108 FDWLETFSSTYDKLF
+108 TYDKLF

-134 CPKTQQVLPHTALT
+134 CPKTKQVLSHTGLT
-148 PNLLIR
+148 PNLLISD
-154 EMISKW
+154 MISKW
-160 CKKNGLETKS
+160 CKTVG
-170 QYHPN
+170 
-175 LVNEDETVTRSDR
+175 VETVNQYQSNHVTEEKAVTVSDR
-188 EIFNSLLCKVSSS
+188 EILNTLLCKVSSS
-201 NLQDQKSAAKEL
+201 NLQDQKSAAKKL
-213 RLLTRKGTEFR
+213 RLLTRNGTVFR
-224 ALFGESPNEITR
+224 ALFGESSDEITR

-243 GSNPDEKLQED
+243 GCQDEHLQED
-254 VVTTL
+254 VITTL
-259 LNISIHDDSNKK
+259 LNISIHDDNNKK

-307 LDSNKVLIGKSGIL
+307 LDSNKVIIGKSGVL

-351 NRSRAVRD
+351 NRSRAVKD
-359 GAVRVLGKKISN
+359 GAVRVLGKKISD

-396 ELGGVSWL
+396 ELGGVFWL

-438 KEEENAHGTITKLS
+438 KEEESSHGTITRLA

>member
-1 MAKTGV
+1 
-7 FDSDPTAIAKAK
+7 
-19 ELKREMKK
+19 
-27 LLIKIDDEDDL
+27 
-38 GVQTID
+38 
-44 QLQDAL
+44 
-50 SALREATM
+50 
-58 RKMAKSSSLE
+58 
-68 MLETV
+68 
-73 SCPEEFR
+73 
-80 CPLSNELMRDPVV
+80 
-93 LASGQVTENFGFLGE
+93 
-108 FDWLETFSSTYDKLF
+108 
-123 IQKWLSSGNRT
+123 
-134 CPKTQQVLPHTALT
+134 
-148 PNLLIR
+148 
-154 EMISKW
+154 MISKW
-160 CKKNGLETKS
+160 CKTVGLETT
-170 QYHPN
+170 N
-175 LVNEDETVTRSDR
+175 LHESKKAVTRSDR
-188 EIFNSLLCKVSSS
+188 EVFNSLLCKVSSS
-201 NLQDQKSAAKEL
+201 NLQDQRSAAKEL

-224 ALFGESPNEITR
+224 ALFGESSEGITR
-236 LVNPLLH
+236 LVSPLLL
-243 GSNPDEKLQED
+243 NRDEDLEED
-254 VVTTL
+254 VITTL

-278 VIPLLIDALR
+278 VIPLLIDALT

-307 LDSNKVLIGKSGIL
+307 LDSNKALIGKSGIL

-336 KDVAAAIFTLCIAHE
+336 KDAAAAIFTLCIAHE
-351 NRSRAVRD
+351 NRSRAVKD
-359 GAVRVLGKKISN
+359 GAVRVLGKKISE
-371 GLYVDELLAI
+371 GLYVDELLAL

-404 LKITR
+404 LEITR

-433 KWKEI
+433 MWKEI
-438 KEEENAHGTITKLS
+438 REEESSHGTITRLA

>member
-1 MAKTGV
+1 
-7 FDSDPTAIAKAK
+7 
-19 ELKREMKK
+19 
-27 LLIKIDDEDDL
+27 
-38 GVQTID
+38 
-44 QLQDAL
+44 
-50 SALREATM
+50 
-58 RKMAKSSSLE
+58 
-68 MLETV
+68 
-73 SCPEEFR
+73 
-80 CPLSNELMRDPVV
+80 
-93 LASGQVTENFGFLGE
+93 
-108 FDWLETFSSTYDKLF
+108 
-123 IQKWLSSGNRT
+123 
-134 CPKTQQVLPHTALT
+134 
-148 PNLLIR
+148 
-154 EMISKW
+154 MISKQHQL
-160 CKKNGLETKS
+160 N
-170 QYHPN
+170 H
-175 LVNEDETVTRSDR
+175 VNEEKGVTKSDR
-188 EIFNSLLCKVSSS
+188 EVLNSLLCKVSSS
-201 NLQDQKSAAKEL
+201 NLQNQKSAAKEL
-213 RLLTRKGTEFR
+213 RLLTRKGTVFR
-224 ALFGESPNEITR
+224 ALFGESSNQINR
-236 LVNPLLH
+236 LVNPLMSL
-243 GSNPDEKLQED
+243 NQDEELQED
-254 VVTTL
+254 VITTL
-259 LNISIHDDSNKK
+259 LNISIHDDNNKK

-278 VIPLLIDALR
+278 VIPLLNDALR

-307 LDSNKVLIGKSGIL
+307 LDSNKVLIGKSGVL

-351 NRSRAVRD
+351 NRSRAVKD
-359 GAVRVLGKKISN
+359 GAVRVLGKKISD

-438 KEEENAHGTITKLS
+438 KEEESSYGTITKLA

>member
-1 MAKTGV
+1 MAKTEF
-7 FDSDPTAIAKAK
+7 FDSDPTVIAKTK

-27 LLIKIDDEDDL
+27 LLRTIEEDDDL
-38 GVQTID
+38 SVQTID
-44 QLQDAL
+44 QLQETL
-50 SALREATM
+50 SDFKRATIKK
-58 RKMAKSSSLE
+58 RAKSSSLE

-80 CPLSNELMRDPVV
+80 CPLSKELMRDPVV
-93 LASGQVTENFGFLGE
+93 LASGQ
-108 FDWLETFSSTYDKLF
+108 TYDKLF

-134 CPKTQQVLPHTALT
+134 CPKTQQVLSHTGLT
-148 PNLLIR
+148 PNLLISD
-154 EMISKW
+154 MISKW
-160 CKKNGLETKS
+160 CKKVGVETMNQYQSNTKS
-170 QYHPN
+170 N
-175 LVNEDETVTRSDR
+175 R
-188 EIFNSLLCKVSSS
+188 EVLNSLLCKVSSS

-213 RLLTRKGTEFR
+213 RLLTRKGTVFR
-224 ALFGESPNEITR
+224 ALFGESSDQITR
-236 LVNPLLH
+236 LVNPLL
-243 GSNPDEKLQED
+243 SLNQDEHLQED
-254 VVTTL
+254 VITTL
-259 LNISIHDDSNKK
+259 LNISIHDDNNKK

-288 RGTVATRSNAAAA
+288 RGTVSTRSNAAAA

-307 LDSNKVLIGKSGIL
+307 LDSNKSLIGKSGVL

-336 KDVAAAIFTLCIAHE
+336 KDAAAAIFTLCIAHE
-351 NRSRAVRD
+351 NRSRAVKD
-359 GAVRVLGKKISN
+359 GAVRVLGEKISD

-419 AIVILHTIC
+419 AIVILHTVC

-438 KEEENAHGTITKLS
+438 KEEESSYGTITKLA

>member
-1 MAKTGV
+1 MAKTGF

-27 LLIKIDDEDDL
+27 LLSNIEEEDGL
-38 GVQTID
+38 SVQTID
-44 QLQDAL
+44 QLQEAL
-50 SALREATM
+50 SAFRQATTM

-68 MLETV
+68 MLETAV
-73 SCPEEFR
+73 SCPDEFR

-93 LASGQVTENFGFLGE
+93 LASGQ
-108 FDWLETFSSTYDKLF
+108 TYDKLF
-123 IQKWLSSGNRT
+123 IQRWLSSGNRT
-134 CPKTQQVLPHTALT
+134 CPKTEQVLPHTALT
-148 PNLLIR
+148 PNVLIR
-154 EMISKW
+154 DMISKW
-160 CKKNGLETKS
+160 CKTVGLETK
-170 QYHPN
+170 N
-175 LVNEDETVTRSDR
+175 LHESKKAVTRSDR
-188 EIFNSLLCKVSSS
+188 EVFNSLLCKLSSSS
-201 NLQDQKSAAKEL
+201 NVQDQRSAAKEL
-213 RLLTRKGTEFR
+213 RLLTKKGTEFR
-224 ALFGESPNEITR
+224 ALFGESSEGITR
-236 LVNPLLH
+236 LVSPLLL
-243 GSNPDEKLQED
+243 NQDEDLEED

-278 VIPLLIDALR
+278 VIPLLIDALT

-307 LDSNKVLIGKSGIL
+307 LDSNKALIGKSGIL

-336 KDVAAAIFTLCIAHE
+336 KDAAAAIFTLCIAHE
-351 NRSRAVRD
+351 NRSRAVKD
-359 GAVRVLGKKISN
+359 GAVRVLGKKISE
-371 GLYVDELLAI
+371 GLYVDELLAL

-404 LKITR
+404 LEITR

-438 KEEENAHGTITKLS
+438 REEESGHGTITRLA

>member
-7 FDSDPTAIAKAK
+7 FESDPTAIAKAK
-19 ELKREMKK
+19 ELKREMRK
-27 LLIKIDDEDDL
+27 LLIKIEEEDDDDDS
-38 GVQTID
+38 GVQAID
-44 QLQDAL
+44 QLQEAL

-58 RKMAKSSSLE
+58 RRKKMAKSSSLD
-68 MLETV
+68 MLETTV
-73 SCPEEFR
+73 SSCPDEFR

-93 LASGQVTENFGFLGE
+93 LASGQ
-108 FDWLETFSSTYDKLF
+108 TYDKLF

-154 EMISKW
+154 DMISKW
-160 CKKNGLETKS
+160 CKKIGLDNKN
-170 QYHPN
+170 QYHHSN
-175 LVNEDETVTRSDR
+175 LVNEEEAVTRSDR
-188 EIFNSLLCKVSSS
+188 EIFNSLLCKISSS
-201 NLQDQKSAAKEL
+201 VLQDQKSAAKEL

-224 ALFGESPNEITR
+224 ALFGESPDEITR
-236 LVNPLLH
+236 LLSPLLH
-243 GSNPDEKLQED
+243 GSNPDENLQED

-259 LNISIHDDSNKK
+259 LNIAIHDDSNKK

-301 IFTLSA
+301 VFTLSA

-359 GAVRVLGKKISN
+359 GAVSVLGKKISN